1 VLRGDDEGQA
11 AGPDD
16 ASCILWAFGMFFITI
31 TCFLTNWIGCLSP
44 VTSTTRHDI
53 YDTQHG
59 QRRPTTAND
68 SQQRPAQA
76 HTGQRQPTKASAGLH
91 RPMTTNKGQRRPRP
105 MTANKGQRRP
115 TQAHDSQ
122 RRLTR
127 AHDIH
132 THHPLDLF
140 RRPPQKRV
148 YEQSYTRFLCFFIFI
163 FIFIPPETRLRAIVD
178 VFLMFLISYFL

>member
-1 VLRGDDEGQA
+1 MTKDRRLAQMMRVA
-11 AGPDD
+11 SSGP
-16 ASCILWAFGMFFITI
+16 LV
-31 TCFLTNWIGCLSP
+31 CFLLLLHVFLLTESVVYHLSLAP
-44 VTSTTRHDI
+44 LAMTSTT
-53 YDTQHG
+53 
-59 QRRPTTAND
+59 PNTAN
-68 SQQRPAQA
+68 A
-76 HTGQRQPTKASAGLH
+76 GQRQPT
-91 RPMTTNKGQRRPRP
+91 
-105 MTANKGQRRP
+105 TANKGQRRP

>member
-1 VLRGDDEGQA
+1 MTKDRRLAQMMRVA
-11 AGPDD
+11 SSGP
-16 ASCILWAFGMFFITI
+16 LV
-31 TCFLTNWIGCLSP
+31 CFLLLLHVFLLTESVVYHLSLAP
-44 VTSTTRHDI
+44 LAMTSTT
-53 YDTQHG
+53 
-59 QRRPTTAND
+59 PNTAN
-68 SQQRPAQA
+68 A
-76 HTGQRQPTKASAGLH
+76 GQHQ
-91 RPMTTNKGQRRPRP
+91 PMTTNKGQRRPRP